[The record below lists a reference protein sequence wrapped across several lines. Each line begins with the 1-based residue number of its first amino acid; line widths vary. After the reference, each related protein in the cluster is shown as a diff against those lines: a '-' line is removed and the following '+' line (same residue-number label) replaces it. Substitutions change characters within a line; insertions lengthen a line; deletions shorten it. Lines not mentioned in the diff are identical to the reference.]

1 MTVNILI
8 ASLLFLLFLI
18 SIAST
23 YFITKFYMKKKE
35 QEREIYN
42 LSVYIRTLNEQ
53 LGYIPEEERKRSYS
67 NDFTSLN

>member
-1 MTVNILI
+1 
-8 ASLLFLLFLI
+8 
-18 SIAST
+18 
-23 YFITKFYMKKKE
+23 MKKKE

>member
-1 MTVNILI
+1 MTINILI
-8 ASLLFLLFLI
+8 VSLLTILFLI
-18 SIAST
+18 SILST

-42 LSVYIRTLNEQ
+42 LSVYIQTLNEQ
-53 LGYIPEEERKRSYS
+53 LGYIPKEERKRSYS

>member
-8 ASLLFLLFLI
+8 ASLLALLFLI
-18 SIAST
+18 SILST
-23 YFITKFYMKKKE
+23 YFITNFYMKKKE

-53 LGYIPEEERKRSYS
+53 LGYIPEEEIKGRIL
-67 NDFTSLN
+67 TLTHL